1 MNQTDANRTSYDALR
16 EATILMAI
24 QDPARRAEL
33 IRFLESRGLL
43 LDPSGRRV

>member
-1 MNQTDANRTSYDALR
+1 MNQNEANRTSYEALR
-16 EATILMAI
+16 GEILSAI

-43 LDPSGRRV
+43 SGPSGQPA